1 MPPLPP
7 SLRYGRQV
15 GVFGFL
21 VNHVRLYYNHVTPSG
36 FQGLWGCAY
45 PGFHPGLLIVQ
56 PPSGLG
62 FPAFN
67 RNKRNDRVILP
78 VPPNAGSSRLENVQG
93 CRKGLLGVSK
103 GGICIPLS

>member
-56 PPSGLG
+56 PPSGL
-62 FPAFN
+62 A
-67 RNKRNDRVILP
+67 
-78 VPPNAGSSRLENVQG
+78 AS
-93 CRKGLLGVSK
+93 
-103 GGICIPLS
+103 CIPLRPLRPPRFY